1 MQYAPEQIATRF
13 IGTARTEAGTRLNVF
28 STISRKHLSMF
39 PLAPNGAPKV
49 QGIPVKLADLSP
61 QVRRRLGC

>member
-1 MQYAPEQIATRF
+1 MQYAPESISVRF
-13 IGTARTEAGTRLNVF
+13 IGSARTEAGTRLNVF
-28 STISRKHLSMF
+28 STISREHISIY
-39 PLAPNGAPKV
+39 PLTPNGALKV